1 MVNKRRII
9 SLLSIKGIICIVF
22 VIAVGIALVVFTASV
37 TVNPVRQISTGAITA
52 SWDIYVNEVNQAR
65 YLPGGSSEPAL
76 NTGDPS
82 TYASKVVT
90 DSNKVCAVK
99 IELTSAVDSSKF
111 SNFNITVRSSS
122 GGAWSDETLYASASG
137 ATTKSYIDGLT
148 PGDSGYIHQT
158 TSTTKYYEMKVTY
171 SYDKV
176 DEIDQLNVVFQY
188 TPLPQDSFG

>member
-1 MVNKRRII
+1 VVNKRRII
-9 SLLSIKGIICIVF
+9 SLLGIKGIICIVF
-22 VIAVGIALVVFTASV
+22 VIALGFALVVFTASV
-37 TVNPVRQISTGAITA
+37 TVNPVRQISTGATTA
-52 SWDIYVNEVNQAR
+52 SWDIYVNEVNQVR
-65 YLPGGSSEPAL
+65 YLPGGSSEPNL

-99 IELTSAVDSSKF
+99 IELTSAVNSSKF

-148 PGDSGYIHQT
+148 PEDSGYIHQT

-176 DEIDQLNVVFQY
+176 DETDQLTVIFQY

>member
-1 MVNKRRII
+1 VVNKRRII

-37 TVNPVRQISTGAITA
+37 TVNPARQISTGAITA

-65 YLPGGSSEPAL
+65 YLPGGFSEPTL

-90 DSNKVCAVK
+90 DSNRVCAVK

-122 GGAWSDETLYASASG
+122 GGAWSAETLYASASG

-176 DEIDQLNVVFQY
+176 DETDQLTVVFQY

>member
-1 MVNKRRII
+1 VVNKRRII

-37 TVNPVRQISTGAITA
+37 TVNPARQISTGAITA

-65 YLPGGSSEPAL
+65 YLPGGFSEPTL

-82 TYASKVVT
+82 PYASKVVT
-90 DSNKVCAVK
+90 DSNRVCAVK

-122 GGAWSDETLYASASG
+122 GGAWSAETLYASASG

-176 DEIDQLNVVFQY
+176 DETDQLTVVFQY